1 MDAEIDNTRRLNVFK
16 EVLRPNGKNIIAPKW
31 VFRRK
36 YENRLL
42 TKHKARLV
50 ARGFT
55 QVPGVDHRDAHLY
68 APVVR
73 LESFRA
79 LISITALFDHDLR
92 QFDVSAAYLHR
103 HRRRSLHGA
112 SPWV

>member
-1 MDAEIDNTRRLNVFK
+1 VPQRLQGGPSPEYHHAEI
-16 EVLRPNGKNIIAPKW
+16 
-31 VFRRK
+31 FRRK
-36 YENRLL
+36 YENGSL

-55 QVPGVDHRDAHLY
+55 QVSSVDYREAYLY

-79 LISITALFDHDLR
+79 LISIVALFDHDLR
-92 QFDVSAAYLHR
+92 QFDVSTAYLHGDIDGEAYMEPPLGHER
-103 HRRRSLHGA
+103 GGA
-112 SPWV
+112 VWFLQKG